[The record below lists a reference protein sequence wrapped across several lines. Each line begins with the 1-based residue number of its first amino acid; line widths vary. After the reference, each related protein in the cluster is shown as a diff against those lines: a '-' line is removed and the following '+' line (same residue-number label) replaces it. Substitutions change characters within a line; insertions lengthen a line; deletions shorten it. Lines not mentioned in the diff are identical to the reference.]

1 MNSSNN
7 LGMGQL
13 IDPTW
18 IDAVQKIR
26 QDLPQFALQT
36 YTPGSDLA
44 AGFRQN
50 QLIVGRQGN
59 NNFIGLNPVVT
70 DPNQPNIDAFFVNLP
85 ILQSPTPHDYSNTF
99 ILGDWKQPYYVNPGV
114 NGVGNGFAA
123 ILQFNPTQD
132 FIQLHGTSADYKLV
146 QSLPGTE
153 IFWQQ
158 GNSSELIGLLP
169 FSYGLSLDGNYFKYE
184 GDTPPAGPV
193 LGQIKQFGNGSF
205 NISNGATTDASGNV
219 YITGG
224 TTGSLAEPNAGSRD
238 AFVIKYDSNGNQ
250 VWSRQLGSSSFDTAT
265 SVAADQQENV
275 YLSGYTE
282 GNLGGPKQGSYSDAW
297 VAKLDSNGNQV
308 WIQQF
313 GTDAINGSTRVAVDN
328 NGNVYLSGT
337 TVKADQAG
345 GFPGMDDYWVT
356 KYDTNGNRQWF
367 TSFGSTVN
375 PNYGLNFSEAYSL
388 AVDHDA
394 NVYATGWTLG
404 DLGGVNAGLYDV
416 WIAKQD
422 TNGNREWVKQFGS
435 SDYEWSW
442 GVDTDSKD
450 NVYATGWTLGN
461 LGGVSTGSYDA
472 WLAKYDTNGN
482 QQWIKQFGTNGD
494 TKGDTEATGVKVD
507 SHDNIFLTGFTNGN
521 LAGTKTGPNDAW
533 VASYDSDGNQK
544 WIKQFGTPAENSY
557 AYAITVDNA
566 DHVYVT
572 GVTEGSL
579 GGTNSGSFDGWVAKL
594 DTNSGTLENFNSTP
608 VPVNPTDGRPFTNRD
623 SLTTTNSND
632 QIVSLPGQ
640 NTITAA
646 GGSDTFTYKSYGG
659 GNDIINNF
667 TAANNRIDLSQ
678 IFGSPNYS
686 SQTPFN
692 DYVKLIQLGSNTA
705 VEINPPGD
713 SQDIFKTLVTLKN
726 VTATDLSASNF
737 VV

>member
-1 MNSSNN
+1 MNYSNN
-7 LGMGQL
+7 LGMGQF

-18 IDAVQKIR
+18 IDAAQKIA
-26 QDLPQFALQT
+26 QDVPQSTIQT

-50 QLIVGRQGN
+50 ELDVGRQGN
-59 NNFIGLNPVVT
+59 NNFIGLNPVEPN
-70 DPNQPNIDAFFVNLP
+70 PNQPNIDVFFVNLP

-99 ILGDWKQPYYVNPGV
+99 ILGDWKQPYYVTPGV
-114 NGVGNGFAA
+114 NGVGNGFAV

-146 QSLPGTE
+146 QSLAGTE

-169 FSYGLSLDGNYFKYE
+169 FSYGLSLDGNYFKYQ
-184 GDTPPAGPV
+184 GDTPATGPV
-193 LGQIKQFGNGSF
+193 LGQITQFGNGNF
-205 NISNGATTDASGNV
+205 NISDGVATDPSGNV
-219 YITGG
+219 YVAGG
-224 TTGSLAEPNAGSRD
+224 TTGSLAGPNAGSRD

-250 VWSRQLGSSSFDTAT
+250 VWSRQFGTSSFDTAT
-265 SVAADQQENV
+265 SVATDKQDNV
-275 YLSGYTE
+275 YLSGSTE
-282 GNLGGPKQGSYSDAW
+282 GDLGGPKQGSSSDAW
-297 VAKLDSNGNQV
+297 VAKYDSNGNRV

-313 GTDAINGSTRVAVDN
+313 GTDIINGANHSAVDKD
-328 NGNVYLSGT
+328 GNVYLSGT
-337 TVKADQAG
+337 TVKADESG
-345 GFPGMDDYWVT
+345 GIVGKDDYWVT

-367 TSFGSTVN
+367 TEFGSTVN

-388 AVDHDA
+388 ALDQNA
-394 NVYATGWTLG
+394 NVYTTGWTLG

-422 TNGNREWVKQFGS
+422 TNGNREWIKQFGS
-435 SDYEWSW
+435 TDYEWSW
-442 GVDTDSKD
+442 GVDTDSKN

-472 WLAKYDTNGN
+472 WLTKYDTNGN

-494 TKGDTEATGVKVD
+494 TRGDTEATGLKVD

-521 LAGTKTGPNDAW
+521 LAGTNTESFDAW
-533 VASYDSDGNQK
+533 VAEYDSKGNQK
-544 WIKQFGTPAENSY
+544 WIKQLGTPKTDY
-557 AYAITVDNA
+557 AYAITVDKA
-566 DHVYVT
+566 EHVYVT

-594 DTNSGTLENFNSTP
+594 DANSGTLENFNSTP
-608 VPVNPTDGRPFTNRD
+608 VPVNPTDGRPFANRD
-623 SLTTTNSND
+623 SLTTTNNND
-632 QIVSLPGQ
+632 QIVSLPGH

-646 GGSDTFTYKSYGG
+646 GGSDTFTYKSYKG

-667 TAANNRIDLSQ
+667 VAANDRIDLSQ
-678 IFGSPNYS
+678 IFGSPNCS
-686 SQTPFN
+686 SKTSFN
-692 DYVKLIQLGSNTA
+692 DCVKLIQLGSNTA
-705 VEINPPGD
+705 VEIKPTGD